1 MTNRRLVRAAAVFSG
16 LALVL
21 AACGDDDEPTSTDET
36 TTTAGETSETT
47 AGSASGEGNELVGMR
62 GTTPLPETTPEVEA
76 FQARMDAV
84 DPALEDYNYGPESY
98 DAVMLVALAAQVA
111 GDDGSAHASE
121 IINVS
126 KEGEKCTVYADC
138 LALIQAGTDIDFD
151 GVSGPLDLDG
161 VGDPITGSYG
171 VLSFGEGNQLDD
183 SLTEFVVRSS
193 SDEVAN
199 QPVVPVEAN
208 RPGDGVL
215 TIGTLLP
222 ETGSLAFL
230 GPPEIAGV
238 KVAIAEINEAGG
250 FGGQPVVLVE
260 GDSGDTSTD
269 TATQTVTR
277 ELSQGVDAIIGAAS
291 SGVSLTV
298 IDQVVGAGVTMFSP
312 ANTSKTLSTYDD
324 NGLYFRTAPSDILQG
339 LVLSEVI
346 ADDGHTSVVVLNLD
360 DAYGNGLAEDFA
372 ANFEAAGGTV
382 VDTIVYD
389 PQAQTFDAEVGAAA
403 GADADAILLIG
414 FEESSRVLA
423 AMVAAGI
430 GPNDIPVYG
439 CDGNMGNALGTDFNA
454 GE

>member
-47 AGSASGEGNELVGMR
+47 AGSAGGEGNELVGMR

-98 DAVMLVALAAQVA
+98 DAVMLIALAAQVA

-138 LALIQAGTDIDFD
+138 LALIEAGTDIDFD

-171 VLSFGEGNQLDD
+171 VLTFGEGNQIDD
-183 SLTEFVVRSS
+183 SLTEFIVRSS

-208 RPGDGVL
+208 RAGDGVL

-250 FGGQPVVLVE
+250 FNGQPVVLVE

-277 ELSQGVDAIIGAAS
+277 ELSQNVDAIIGAAS

-339 LVLSEVI
+339 L
-346 ADDGHTSVVVLNLD
+346 
-360 DAYGNGLAEDFA
+360 
-372 ANFEAAGGTV
+372 
-382 VDTIVYD
+382 
-389 PQAQTFDAEVGAAA
+389 
-403 GADADAILLIG
+403 
-414 FEESSRVLA
+414 
-423 AMVAAGI
+423 
-430 GPNDIPVYG
+430 
-439 CDGNMGNALGTDFNA
+439 
-454 GE
+454 